1 MLTKND
7 LDLIRHVVREEI
19 DIQVDKKLKYLPTK
33 EEFYTWM
40 DKLMT
45 ELQNLRDDVSVVT
58 GYKDQIEDHEGRL
71 VLQSHNFQRKSP
83 GLSAQA
89 CPRCD

>member
-19 DIQVDKKLKYLPTK
+19 DVQVDKKLKYLPTK

-45 ELQNLRDDVSVVT
+45 ELQDLRDDVSVVT

-71 VLQSHNFQRKSP
+71 VKVEKRLNIVHPSIS
-83 GLSAQA
+83 
-89 CPRCD
+89 